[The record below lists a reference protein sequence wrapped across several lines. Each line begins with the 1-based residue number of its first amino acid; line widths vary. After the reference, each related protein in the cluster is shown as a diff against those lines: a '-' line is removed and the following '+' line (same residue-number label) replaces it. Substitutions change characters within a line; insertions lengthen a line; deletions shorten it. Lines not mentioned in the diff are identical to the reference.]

1 MRELVI
7 SKYEA
12 GQRFDKFLAKYMEL
26 APKSFFYKMM
36 RKKNIT
42 LNGKKAAGNEKLE
55 KGDTVKLFLSEE
67 TIEGFRE
74 KKKRAVHTG
83 AKLDILYEDEQAL
96 RADRL
101 HLYNVFGNFSRYIP
115 VGSMLINKPAGMLSQ
130 KAEKGDISMVEH
142 LISHLLDTG
151 EVTEEMLK
159 TFRPSLCNRLDRN
172 TSGIV
177 AAGKTLQGLQ
187 MLSGLFKERTLHKY
201 YLCIVKGV
209 IKEEQDVRGWLLKN
223 EKTNQVRI
231 FKNETKDA
239 RPIHTKYRPLADN
252 GQETLLE
259 IELLT
264 GRTHQIRAH
273 LSYMGH
279 PIFGDPKYGDAVLNK
294 KLTSGYG
301 LHMQLLHAWHLVFP
315 ELSGDFEGL
324 SGKSIYA
331 PAPKQFVSIAQKR
344 GLGTWEHGI
353 PEV

>member
-74 KKKRAVHTG
+74 KKKRVVHTG
-83 AKLDILYEDEQAL
+83 AKLDILYEDEQ
-96 RADRL
+96 
-101 HLYNVFGNFSRYIP
+101 V
-115 VGSMLINKPAGMLSQ
+115 MLINKPAGMLSQ

-231 FKNETKDA
+231 FKSETKDA
-239 RPIHTKYRPLADN
+239 KPIHTKYRPLADN

>member
-55 KGDTVKLFLSEE
+55 EGDTVKLFLSEE

-83 AKLDILYEDEQAL
+83 AKLDILYEDEQ
-96 RADRL
+96 
-101 HLYNVFGNFSRYIP
+101 V
-115 VGSMLINKPAGMLSQ
+115 MLINKPAGMLSQ

-172 TSGIV
+172 TSG
-177 AAGKTLQGLQ
+177 
-187 MLSGLFKERTLHKY
+187 
-201 YLCIVKGV
+201 
-209 IKEEQDVRGWLLKN
+209 N

>member
-55 KGDTVKLFLSEE
+55 EGDTVKLFLSEE

-83 AKLDILYEDEQAL
+83 AKLDILYEDEQ
-96 RADRL
+96 
-101 HLYNVFGNFSRYIP
+101 V
-115 VGSMLINKPAGMLSQ
+115 MLINKPAGMLSQ

-187 MLSGLFKERTLHKY
+187 ILSGLFKERTLHKILPLY
-201 YLCIVKGV
+201 CKRRDQRRTGC
-209 IKEEQDVRGWLLKN
+209 QRMAS
-223 EKTNQVRI
+223 EKR
-231 FKNETKDA
+231 KDQ
-239 RPIHTKYRPLADN
+239 P
-252 GQETLLE
+252 GQN
-259 IELLT
+259 
-264 GRTHQIRAH
+264 
-273 LSYMGH
+273 
-279 PIFGDPKYGDAVLNK
+279 F
-294 KLTSGYG
+294 
-301 LHMQLLHAWHLVFP
+301 
-315 ELSGDFEGL
+315 
-324 SGKSIYA
+324 
-331 PAPKQFVSIAQKR
+331 QKR
-344 GLGTWEHGI
+344 DKGC
-353 PEV
+353 

>member
-1 MRELVI
+1 MKEI
-7 SKYEA
+7 TIQKNEA
-12 GQRFDKFLAKYMEL
+12 GQRFDKFLAKYMNQ
-26 APKSFFYKMM
+26 APKSFFYKML

-42 LNGKKAAGNEKLE
+42 LNDKKATGNEKLLE
-55 KGDTVKLFLSEE
+55 GDTVKFFLSDE
-67 TIEGFRE
+67 TFE
-74 KKKRAVHTG
+74 KFAGNTQVPRAYCH
-83 AKLDILYEDEQAL
+83 LDVVYEDK
-96 RADRL
+96 D
-101 HLYNVFGNFSRYIP
+101 III
-115 VGSMLINKPAGMLSQ
+115 INKPAGMLSQ
-130 KAEKGDISMVEH
+130 PADDGQPSLVEYVTGYLLKKGE
-142 LISHLLDTG
+142 L
-151 EVTEEMLK
+151 TEEQLK
-159 TFRPSLCNRLDRN
+159 TFRPSVCNRLDRN

>member
-12 GQRFDKFLAKYMEL
+12 GQRFDKFLTKYMEL

-83 AKLDILYEDEQAL
+83 AKLDILYEDEQ
-96 RADRL
+96 
-101 HLYNVFGNFSRYIP
+101 V
-115 VGSMLINKPAGMLSQ
+115 MLINKPAGMLSQ

-187 MLSGLFKERTLHKY
+187 ILSGLFKERTLHKY

-231 FKNETKDA
+231 FKSETKDA

-294 KLTSGYG
+294 KLASGYG

>member
-83 AKLDILYEDEQAL
+83 AKLDILYEDEQ
-96 RADRL
+96 
-101 HLYNVFGNFSRYIP
+101 V
-115 VGSMLINKPAGMLSQ
+115 MLINKPAGMLSQ

-231 FKNETKDA
+231 FINETKDA

>member
-55 KGDTVKLFLSEE
+55 KGDTVKSDFSPKRRS
-67 TIEGFRE
+67 EGFRE

-83 AKLDILYEDEQAL
+83 AKLDILYEDEQ
-96 RADRL
+96 
-101 HLYNVFGNFSRYIP
+101 V
-115 VGSMLINKPAGMLSQ
+115 MLINKPAGMLSQ

-231 FKNETKDA
+231 FKNETKGCQTDPHKIPSA
-239 RPIHTKYRPLADN
+239 CRQWA
-252 GQETLLE
+252 ETLLE

>member
-83 AKLDILYEDEQAL
+83 AKLDILYEDEQ
-96 RADRL
+96 
-101 HLYNVFGNFSRYIP
+101 V
-115 VGSMLINKPAGMLSQ
+115 MLINKPAGMLSQ

-159 TFRPSLCNRLDRN
+159 TFRPSVW
-172 TSGIV
+172 T
-177 AAGKTLQGLQ
+177 A
-187 MLSGLFKERTLHKY
+187 
-201 YLCIVKGV
+201 
-209 IKEEQDVRGWLLKN
+209 
-223 EKTNQVRI
+223 
-231 FKNETKDA
+231 
-239 RPIHTKYRPLADN
+239 
-252 GQETLLE
+252 
-259 IELLT
+259 
-264 GRTHQIRAH
+264 IRAE
-273 LSYMGH
+273 SWQRARRCRVCRCSPGFSKNV
-279 PIFGDPKYGDAVLNK
+279 PCTNI
-294 KLTSGYG
+294 T
-301 LHMQLLHAWHLVFP
+301 
-315 ELSGDFEGL
+315 
-324 SGKSIYA
+324 
-331 PAPKQFVSIAQKR
+331 FVS
-344 GLGTWEHGI
+344 
-353 PEV
+353 

>member
-83 AKLDILYEDEQAL
+83 AKLDILYEDEQ
-96 RADRL
+96 
-101 HLYNVFGNFSRYIP
+101 V
-115 VGSMLINKPAGMLSQ
+115 MLINKPAGMLSQ

-159 TFRPSLCNRLDRN
+159 TFRPSLCNRLDTQYERN
-172 TSGIV
+172 RGSGQD
-177 AAGKTLQGLQ
+177 AAGFADALRAFQ
-187 MLSGLFKERTLHKY
+187 RTYPAQILPLYRKRRDQRRTGCQRMASEKRKDQPGQNFQKRDKGCQTDPHKIPSA
-201 YLCIVKGV
+201 CR
-209 IKEEQDVRGWLLKN
+209 QW
-223 EKTNQVRI
+223 
-231 FKNETKDA
+231 A
-239 RPIHTKYRPLADN
+239 
-252 GQETLLE
+252 
-259 IELLT
+259 
-264 GRTHQIRAH
+264 
-273 LSYMGH
+273 
-279 PIFGDPKYGDAVLNK
+279 GDA
-294 KLTSGYG
+294 
-301 LHMQLLHAWHLVFP
+301 
-315 ELSGDFEGL
+315 SGDRA
-324 SGKSIYA
+324 SDRTYTSDSC
-331 PAPKQFVSIAQKR
+331 PFV
-344 GLGTWEHGI
+344 LYGTSDLR
-353 PEV
+353 

>member
-67 TIEGFRE
+67 TIEGFQE

-83 AKLDILYEDEQAL
+83 AKLDILYEDEQ
-96 RADRL
+96 
-101 HLYNVFGNFSRYIP
+101 V
-115 VGSMLINKPAGMLSQ
+115 MLINKPAGMLSQ

-231 FKNETKDA
+231 FKSETKDA

-294 KLTSGYG
+294 KLASGYG

-315 ELSGDFEGL
+315 ELSGDFAGL

>member
-55 KGDTVKLFLSEE
+55 EGDTVKLFLSEE

-83 AKLDILYEDEQAL
+83 AKLDILYEDEQ
-96 RADRL
+96 
-101 HLYNVFGNFSRYIP
+101 V
-115 VGSMLINKPAGMLSQ
+115 MLINKPAGMLSQ

-223 EKTNQVRI
+223 QKTNQARI

>member
-83 AKLDILYEDEQAL
+83 AKLDILYEDEQ
-96 RADRL
+96 
-101 HLYNVFGNFSRYIP
+101 V
-115 VGSMLINKPAGMLSQ
+115 MLINKPAGMLSQ

-187 MLSGLFKERTLHKY
+187 ILSGLFKERTLHKY

-231 FKNETKDA
+231 FKSETKDA

-294 KLTSGYG
+294 KLASGYG

-344 GLGTWEHGI
+344 GIGTWEHGI

>member
-83 AKLDILYEDEQAL
+83 AKLDILYEDEQ
-96 RADRL
+96 
-101 HLYNVFGNFSRYIP
+101 V
-115 VGSMLINKPAGMLSQ
+115 MLINKPAGMLSQ

-231 FKNETKDA
+231 FKSETKDA

>member
-1 MRELVI
+1 MEELHFNADI
-7 SKYEA
+7 TGE
-12 GQRFDKFLAKYMEL
+12 RIDKFLDGRIESLSRSYIQKLIKEKKILVNQLPVKAN
-26 APKSFFYKMM
+26 YKL
-36 RKKNIT
+36 T
-42 LNGKKAAGNEKLE
+42 T
-55 KGDTVKLFLSEE
+55 GDTIILQIPDPEPLDIQPEN
-67 TIEGFRE
+67 IP
-74 KKKRAVHTG
+74 
-83 AKLDILYEDEQAL
+83 LDILYEDEQ
-96 RADRL
+96 
-101 HLYNVFGNFSRYIP
+101 V
-115 VGSMLINKPAGMLSQ
+115 MLINKPAGMLSQ

>member
-55 KGDTVKLFLSEE
+55 EGDTVKLFLSEE

-83 AKLDILYEDEQAL
+83 AKLDILYEDEQ
-96 RADRL
+96 
-101 HLYNVFGNFSRYIP
+101 V
-115 VGSMLINKPAGMLSQ
+115 MLINKPAGMLSQ

-231 FKNETKDA
+231 FTKDA

>member
-83 AKLDILYEDEQAL
+83 AKLDILYEDEQ
-96 RADRL
+96 
-101 HLYNVFGNFSRYIP
+101 V
-115 VGSMLINKPAGMLSQ
+115 MLINKPAGMLSQ

-159 TFRPSLCNRLDRN
+159 TFRPSLCNRLSAIRAESWQRARRCRVCRCSPGFSKN
-172 TSGIV
+172 VPAQI
-177 AAGKTLQGLQ
+177 LPLY
-187 MLSGLFKERTLHKY
+187 R
-201 YLCIVKGV
+201 KGV

-264 GRTHQIRAH
+264 GRTHRFVPICPIWDIR
-273 LSYMGH
+273 SSV
-279 PIFGDPKYGDAVLNK
+279 IRN
-294 KLTSGYG
+294 TET
-301 LHMQLLHAWHLVFP
+301 QC
-315 ELSGDFEGL
+315 
-324 SGKSIYA
+324 
-331 PAPKQFVSIAQKR
+331 
-344 GLGTWEHGI
+344 
-353 PEV
+353 

>member
-83 AKLDILYEDEQAL
+83 AKLDILYEDEQ
-96 RADRL
+96 
-101 HLYNVFGNFSRYIP
+101 V
-115 VGSMLINKPAGMLSQ
+115 MLINKPAGMLSQ

-187 MLSGLFKERTLHKY
+187 ILSGLFKERTLHKY

-231 FKNETKDA
+231 FKSETKDA

-294 KLTSGYG
+294 KLASGYG

-331 PAPKQFVSIAQKR
+331 SAPKQFVSIAQKR

>member
-1 MRELVI
+1 M
-7 SKYEA
+7 
-12 GQRFDKFLAKYMEL
+12 
-26 APKSFFYKMM
+26 KSFTAGPNENGVRLSRFVEGVTKDMPRSMMYKAF
-36 RKKNIT
+36 RNKRIKV
-42 LNGKKAAGNEKLE
+42 NGKKGAPEDRIKAGDL
-55 KGDTVKLFLSEE
+55 
-67 TIEGFRE
+67 IELYINDEFFPPE
-74 KKKRAVHTG
+74 G
-83 AKLDILYEDEQAL
+83 AKPVHKPAPKKQQNQPKVTVIYEDENIAVL
-96 RADRL
+96 YKPTHLLCHSDRTGDANL
-101 HLYNVFGNFSRYIP
+101 VDAFAAYLEGKGEYDPH
-115 VGSMLINKPAGMLSQ
+115 
-130 KAEKGDISMVEH
+130 AEKR
-142 LISHLLDTG
+142 
-151 EVTEEMLK
+151 
-159 TFRPSLCNRLDRN
+159 FAPALCNRLDRN

>member
-55 KGDTVKLFLSEE
+55 EGDTVKLFLSEE

-83 AKLDILYEDEQAL
+83 AKLDILYEDEQ
-96 RADRL
+96 
-101 HLYNVFGNFSRYIP
+101 V
-115 VGSMLINKPAGMLSQ
+115 MLINKPAGMLSQ

-177 AAGKTLQGLQ
+177 AGFADALRAFQ
-187 MLSGLFKERTLHKY
+187 RTYPAQILPLYRKRRDQRRTGCQRMASEKRKDQPGQNFQKRDKGCQTDPHKIPSA
-201 YLCIVKGV
+201 CR
-209 IKEEQDVRGWLLKN
+209 QW
-223 EKTNQVRI
+223 
-231 FKNETKDA
+231 A
-239 RPIHTKYRPLADN
+239 
-252 GQETLLE
+252 
-259 IELLT
+259 
-264 GRTHQIRAH
+264 
-273 LSYMGH
+273 
-279 PIFGDPKYGDAVLNK
+279 GDA
-294 KLTSGYG
+294 
-301 LHMQLLHAWHLVFP
+301 
-315 ELSGDFEGL
+315 SGDRA
-324 SGKSIYA
+324 SDRTYA
-331 PAPKQFVSIAQKR
+331 SDSCSFV
-344 GLGTWEHGI
+344 LYGTSDLR
-353 PEV
+353 

>member
-1 MRELVI
+1 MRELMI
-7 SKYEA
+7 SEYEA

-55 KGDTVKLFLSEE
+55 KGDTVKLFLAEE
-67 TIEGFRE
+67 TIEGFQE

-83 AKLDILYEDEQAL
+83 AKLDILYEDEQ
-96 RADRL
+96 
-101 HLYNVFGNFSRYIP
+101 V
-115 VGSMLINKPAGMLSQ
+115 MLINKPAGMLSQ

-231 FKNETKDA
+231 FKSETKDA
-239 RPIHTKYRPLADN
+239 KPIHTKYRPLADN

-294 KLTSGYG
+294 KLASGYG

-331 PAPKQFVSIAQKR
+331 PAPKQFADIAQKR

>member
-1 MRELVI
+1 
-7 SKYEA
+7 
-12 GQRFDKFLAKYMEL
+12 
-26 APKSFFYKMM
+26 
-36 RKKNIT
+36 
-42 LNGKKAAGNEKLE
+42 
-55 KGDTVKLFLSEE
+55 
-67 TIEGFRE
+67 
-74 KKKRAVHTG
+74 
-83 AKLDILYEDEQAL
+83 
-96 RADRL
+96 
-101 HLYNVFGNFSRYIP
+101 
-115 VGSMLINKPAGMLSQ
+115 
-130 KAEKGDISMVEH
+130 MVEH

-209 IKEEQDVRGWLLKN
+209 IKEEQDVRGWLS
-223 EKTNQVRI
+223 EKR
-231 FKNETKDA
+231 KDQ
-239 RPIHTKYRPLADN
+239 P
-252 GQETLLE
+252 GQNFQKRDKGCQTDPHK
-259 IELLT
+259 IPSACRQWA
-264 GRTHQIRAH
+264 GDASGDRASDRTYTQIRAH

>member
-83 AKLDILYEDEQAL
+83 AKLDILYEDEQ
-96 RADRL
+96 
-101 HLYNVFGNFSRYIP
+101 V
-115 VGSMLINKPAGMLSQ
+115 MLINKPAGMLSQ

-172 TSGIV
+172 TSGLV
-177 AAGKTLQGLQ
+177 AAGKSLAGCSQGF
-187 MLSGLFKERTLHKY
+187 S
-201 YLCIVKGV
+201 
-209 IKEEQDVRGWLLKN
+209 KN
-223 EKTNQVRI
+223 VPCTNI
-231 FKNETKDA
+231 T
-239 RPIHTKYRPLADN
+239 
-252 GQETLLE
+252 
-259 IELLT
+259 
-264 GRTHQIRAH
+264 
-273 LSYMGH
+273 
-279 PIFGDPKYGDAVLNK
+279 
-294 KLTSGYG
+294 
-301 LHMQLLHAWHLVFP
+301 
-315 ELSGDFEGL
+315 
-324 SGKSIYA
+324 
-331 PAPKQFVSIAQKR
+331 FVS
-344 GLGTWEHGI
+344 
-353 PEV
+353 

>member
-55 KGDTVKLFLSEE
+55 EGDTVKLFLSEE

-83 AKLDILYEDEQAL
+83 AKLDILYEDEQ
-96 RADRL
+96 
-101 HLYNVFGNFSRYIP
+101 V
-115 VGSMLINKPAGMLSQ
+115 MLINKPAGMLSQ

-159 TFRPSLCNRLDRN
+159 TFRPSRWNRLDRN

-201 YLCIVKGV
+201 YLCK
-209 IKEEQDVRGWLLKN
+209 
-223 EKTNQVRI
+223 
-231 FKNETKDA
+231 A
-239 RPIHTKYRPLADN
+239 
-252 GQETLLE
+252 
-259 IELLT
+259 
-264 GRTHQIRAH
+264 
-273 LSYMGH
+273 
-279 PIFGDPKYGDAVLNK
+279 
-294 KLTSGYG
+294 
-301 LHMQLLHAWHLVFP
+301 
-315 ELSGDFEGL
+315 
-324 SGKSIYA
+324 
-331 PAPKQFVSIAQKR
+331 
-344 GLGTWEHGI
+344 
-353 PEV
+353 

>member
-83 AKLDILYEDEQAL
+83 AKLDILYEDEQ
-96 RADRL
+96 
-101 HLYNVFGNFSRYIP
+101 V
-115 VGSMLINKPAGMLSQ
+115 MLINKPAGMLSQ

-187 MLSGLFKERTLHKY
+187 ILSGLFKERTLHKY

-231 FKNETKDA
+231 FKSETKDA

-294 KLTSGYG
+294 KLASGYG

>member
-67 TIEGFRE
+67 TIDGFRE

-83 AKLDILYEDEQAL
+83 AKLDILYEDEQ
-96 RADRL
+96 
-101 HLYNVFGNFSRYIP
+101 V
-115 VGSMLINKPAGMLSQ
+115 MLINKPAGMLSQ

-187 MLSGLFKERTLHKY
+187 LLSGLFKERTLHKY

-209 IKEEQDVRGWLLKN
+209 SKEEQDVRGSLLKN

-231 FKNETKDA
+231 FIN
-239 RPIHTKYRPLADN
+239 
-252 GQETLLE
+252 
-259 IELLT
+259 
-264 GRTHQIRAH
+264 
-273 LSYMGH
+273 
-279 PIFGDPKYGDAVLNK
+279 
-294 KLTSGYG
+294 
-301 LHMQLLHAWHLVFP
+301 
-315 ELSGDFEGL
+315 
-324 SGKSIYA
+324 
-331 PAPKQFVSIAQKR
+331 
-344 GLGTWEHGI
+344 
-353 PEV
+353 

>member
-55 KGDTVKLFLSEE
+55 EGDTVKLFLSEE

-83 AKLDILYEDEQAL
+83 AKLDILYEDEQ
-96 RADRL
+96 
-101 HLYNVFGNFSRYIP
+101 V
-115 VGSMLINKPAGMLSQ
+115 MLINKPAGMLSQ

-231 FKNETKDA
+231 FKNETKDV

>member
-55 KGDTVKLFLSEE
+55 EGDTVKLFLSEE

-83 AKLDILYEDEQAL
+83 AKLDILYEDEQ
-96 RADRL
+96 
-101 HLYNVFGNFSRYIP
+101 V
-115 VGSMLINKPAGMLSQ
+115 MLINKPAGMLSQ

-187 MLSGLFKERTLHKY
+187 ILSGLFKERTLHKY

-239 RPIHTKYRPLADN
+239 RAIHTKYRPLADN

>member
-83 AKLDILYEDEQAL
+83 AKLDILYEDEQ
-96 RADRL
+96 
-101 HLYNVFGNFSRYIP
+101 V
-115 VGSMLINKPAGMLSQ
+115 MLINKPAGMLSQ

-187 MLSGLFKERTLHKY
+187 MLSGLFKERTLQILPLYRKRRDQRRTG
-201 YLCIVKGV
+201 CQRMVGKT
-209 IKEEQDVRGWLLKN
+209 KRPTRSEFSKTRQRMPDRSTQNTVRLQ
-223 EKTNQVRI
+223 TM
-231 FKNETKDA
+231 
-239 RPIHTKYRPLADN
+239 
-252 GQETLLE
+252 
-259 IELLT
+259 
-264 GRTHQIRAH
+264 GRRRFWR
-273 LSYMGH
+273 SS
-279 PIFGDPKYGDAVLNK
+279 F
-294 KLTSGYG
+294 
-301 LHMQLLHAWHLVFP
+301 
-315 ELSGDFEGL
+315 
-324 SGKSIYA
+324 
-331 PAPKQFVSIAQKR
+331 
-344 GLGTWEHGI
+344 
-353 PEV
+353 

>member
-1 MRELVI
+1 MEELHFNADI
-7 SKYEA
+7 TGE
-12 GQRFDKFLAKYMEL
+12 RIDKFLDGRIESLSRSYIQKLIKEKKILVNQLPVKAN
-26 APKSFFYKMM
+26 YKL
-36 RKKNIT
+36 T
-42 LNGKKAAGNEKLE
+42 T
-55 KGDTVKLFLSEE
+55 GDTILLQIPDPEPLDIQPE
-67 TIEGFRE
+67 NIP
-74 KKKRAVHTG
+74 
-83 AKLDILYEDEQAL
+83 LDILYEDEQ
-96 RADRL
+96 
-101 HLYNVFGNFSRYIP
+101 V
-115 VGSMLINKPAGMLSQ
+115 MLINKPAGMLSQ

>member
-83 AKLDILYEDEQAL
+83 AKLDILYEDEQ
-96 RADRL
+96 
-101 HLYNVFGNFSRYIP
+101 V
-115 VGSMLINKPAGMLSQ
+115 MLINKPAGMLSQ

-187 MLSGLFKERTLHKY
+187 ILSGLFEERTLHKY

-231 FKNETKDA
+231 FKSETKDA

-294 KLTSGYG
+294 KLASGYG

>member
-1 MRELVI
+1 
-7 SKYEA
+7 
-12 GQRFDKFLAKYMEL
+12 
-26 APKSFFYKMM
+26 
-36 RKKNIT
+36 
-42 LNGKKAAGNEKLE
+42 
-55 KGDTVKLFLSEE
+55 
-67 TIEGFRE
+67 
-74 KKKRAVHTG
+74 
-83 AKLDILYEDEQAL
+83 
-96 RADRL
+96 
-101 HLYNVFGNFSRYIP
+101 
-115 VGSMLINKPAGMLSQ
+115 MLINKPAGMLSQ

-315 ELSGDFEGL
+315 ELSSDFEGL

>member
-83 AKLDILYEDEQAL
+83 AKLDILYEDEQ
-96 RADRL
+96 
-101 HLYNVFGNFSRYIP
+101 V
-115 VGSMLINKPAGMLSQ
+115 MLINKPAGMLSQ

-177 AAGKTLQGLQ
+177 ARARRCRVCRCSPGF
-187 MLSGLFKERTLHKY
+187 S
-201 YLCIVKGV
+201 
-209 IKEEQDVRGWLLKN
+209 KN
-223 EKTNQVRI
+223 VPCTNI
-231 FKNETKDA
+231 T
-239 RPIHTKYRPLADN
+239 
-252 GQETLLE
+252 
-259 IELLT
+259 
-264 GRTHQIRAH
+264 
-273 LSYMGH
+273 
-279 PIFGDPKYGDAVLNK
+279 
-294 KLTSGYG
+294 
-301 LHMQLLHAWHLVFP
+301 
-315 ELSGDFEGL
+315 
-324 SGKSIYA
+324 
-331 PAPKQFVSIAQKR
+331 FVS
-344 GLGTWEHGI
+344 
-353 PEV
+353 

>member
-55 KGDTVKLFLSEE
+55 EGDTVKLFLSEE

-83 AKLDILYEDEQAL
+83 AKLDILYEDEQ
-96 RADRL
+96 
-101 HLYNVFGNFSRYIP
+101 V
-115 VGSMLINKPAGMLSQ
+115 MLINKPAGMLSQ

-223 EKTNQVRI
+223 EKTNQGRI